1 MTQTEATHS
10 FFLGAEVTHLSAP
23 NQLSNQAT
31 NQEAISAHFPTKPT
45 APKMKLSDYVKL
57 VEKDLLAAMN
67 NIISGEVSSK
77 ATMTASDESSSPIPL
92 TLMLQQLRE
101 LAFRSNSTELLLVDP
116 HINNQI

>member
-1 MTQTEATHS
+1 
-10 FFLGAEVTHLSAP
+10 
-23 NQLSNQAT
+23 
-31 NQEAISAHFPTKPT
+31 
-45 APKMKLSDYVKL
+45 MKLSDYVKL

-77 ATMTASDESSSPIPL
+77 ATMTASFESSSPIPL

-116 HINNQI
+116 HINNQIWKGIATIEEMQDQLTPAHGEELGEFYSWYNSFTS